1 MFDLSVTNLARFIFL
16 FVLCVG
22 GERLLEIQ
30 PNEYIIVK
38 DDNEKFKLSLKG
50 LKYLDVSEN
59 VDISSTNLLKR
70 SESHHLEKDTTK
82 FWDKYQVFS
91 FQDLMF
97 DDSVLITLEN
107 TNLIEHDKGVRVNLP
122 LELSSREHF
131 EIIMATIDE
140 QQLIKDMHVFIE
152 HFTMFY
158 NRFYKSDYG
167 VQASN
172 WIYEQLDFLKT
183 QAVDMIED
191 FDAEEMISVLKI
203 KHQSFPQET
212 VMLKIKGSASQD
224 TNRPVIIGSHID
236 SINILFPY
244 LLRAPGVD
252 DNATG
257 TCINYL
263 ILKTYLEALVS
274 EAIDWP
280 GNDIEFHFYAG
291 EEGGLLG
298 SLDVFK
304 NYKENQKA
312 IMSVLVLDQIGH
324 PDKNREMGLMTDFV
338 SPDMVDFLELL
349 IKAYTTIDDNNHVRY
364 IKDKCGYGCSDHASA
379 YKHGFPSGMLS
390 ESSLKNDNKFTHSA
404 FDTIDRIDFKWLIHY
419 YRIGV
424 SYLLELSNHK
434 ANL

>member
-1 MFDLSVTNLARFIFL
+1 MIISSVSSITTFLLL
-16 FVLCVG
+16 FVLSVC
-22 GERLLEIQ
+22 GERILEIQ

-38 DDNEKFKLSLKG
+38 DDDEKFKLSSKG
-50 LKYLDVSEN
+50 LKFLDVSDT
-59 VDISSTNLLKR
+59 VDITKR
-70 SESHHLEKDTTK
+70 GDINHAPKKPTK

-107 TNLIEHDKGVRVNLP
+107 TNLLESDAKVRVDLP
-122 LELSSREHF
+122 LELSKREQF
-131 EIIMATIDE
+131 ESIMADIDE
-140 QQLIKDMHVFIE
+140 QQLIKDMHAFIE

-158 NRFYKSDYG
+158 NRFYKSEYG
-167 VQASN
+167 VEASN

-191 FDAEEMISVLKI
+191 FDVEDKISVLKV
-203 KHQSFPQET
+203 KHQSFPQES
-212 VMLKIKGSASQD
+212 VMLKIKGKATED
-224 TNRPVIIGSHID
+224 TSNAVIIGSHID
-236 SINILFPY
+236 SINLLFPY

-263 ILKTYLEALVS
+263 IIKTYLEALVS

-280 GNDIEFHFYAG
+280 ENDIEFHFYAG

-304 NYKENQKA
+304 NYKESQKTV
-312 IMSVLVLDQIGH
+312 MSVLVLDQIGH
-324 PDKNREMGLMTDFV
+324 PDKKREMGLMTDFV
-338 SPDMVDFLELL
+338 SPDMIDFLELL
-349 IKAYTTIDDNNHVRY
+349 IKTYTSIDNDNHVKY

-390 ESSLKNDNKFTHSA
+390 ESSLKTDNKFTHSV

-424 SYLLELSNHK
+424 SYLLELSDHK
-434 ANL
+434 L